1 MKGLLKMKGIC
12 ILGST
17 GSIGVNTLDVVARHP
32 DLYRVVALTANNN
45 LDRLYEQCLRFHPP
59 YVVLRGE
66 PQAEELRARLSA
78 AGLPRIQVLSGAKS
92 LEDVAVL
99 PEVDCVM
106 AAIVGAAGLLPTLA
120 AARAGKTVFLA
131 NKEALVMSGQLF
143 MAEIAKSGAKLL
155 PIDSEHNAIFQC
167 MPADYKAGQSA
178 SGVRRI
184 LLTASGGP
192 FLRTAL
198 DELDDVTPDQA
209 VAHPNWVMGRKI
221 SVDSAT
227 MMNKGLE
234 VIEACLLFNMP
245 PERVQVVVHRQS
257 VIHSLVEYVDGTLL
271 AQMGSPDM
279 RIPIAHALAWPK
291 RFESGA
297 EPLDLFAVRQLDF
310 EAPNEARFPCLSLA
324 YEAVRAAGTMPAV
337 LNAANEV
344 AVASFLD
351 LKIRFTHIPEI
362 IRHCMTT
369 IAPEPADTI
378 EAVLEADRI
387 ARLAAESYVNRLAA
401 R

>member
-1 MKGLLKMKGIC
+1 MKGIC